1 MAIVNLKP
9 SNSTPTSTPQ
19 GKSTLL
25 AYDQSGKPVYVE
37 RGVYYPGVSQT
48 KPTTN
53 IGAETNAGVD
63 GTILPSGQT
72 PATNIPVVKGD
83 PSNQYDTFN
92 GMLLD
97 AFKASQGVTAIDLL
111 KKQRDLQKANADV
124 VSTAI
129 PAGSTLSP
137 SQQQSIISAKQNTYS
152 AEMSDND
159 YQVDRANKAISNF
172 EDLFYK
178 AQQFGQDFT
187 DKMVLPDS
195 MIQNYKKVI
204 ENDPSQMST
213 ILSTLNDKSRNAV
226 IGALDYNKLG
236 ETTTVKTSNSSAS
249 SNSSTAST
257 SASSNEL
264 SDDTVKFFAQSA
276 TSGVNIN
283 SLIPSLGMGSAGV
296 AAKTKLLNEIANNA
310 ITLGID
316 GSTFGAMITDSKAK
330 QATYTTLQ
338 KNASQTAVNEN
349 NANKNFAQ
357 LIGLAEKVDNSVYK
371 TGSPILDNWI
381 RSGTLATTGNADV
394 NNFLALLTTTLTEYA
409 KVVSGVNTGASVTEG
424 ANTQAQKLLS
434 AGLSAST
441 IKSFTVQAEKEMSNR
456 TTSYNNALNDLFG
469 SIKDITDTSGG
480 GLGIKTGAT
489 TTSTPV
495 DISHINFKQ

>member
-1 MAIVNLKP
+1 
-9 SNSTPTSTPQ
+9 
-19 GKSTLL
+19 
-25 AYDQSGKPVYVE
+25 
-37 RGVYYPGVSQT
+37 
-48 KPTTN
+48 
-53 IGAETNAGVD
+53 
-63 GTILPSGQT
+63 
-72 PATNIPVVKGD
+72 
-83 PSNQYDTFN
+83 
-92 GMLLD
+92 
-97 AFKASQGVTAIDLL
+97 
-111 KKQRDLQKANADV
+111 
-124 VSTAI
+124 
-129 PAGSTLSP
+129 
-137 SQQQSIISAKQNTYS
+137 
-152 AEMSDND
+152 
-159 YQVDRANKAISNF
+159 
-172 EDLFYK
+172 
-178 AQQFGQDFT
+178 
-187 DKMVLPDS
+187 
-195 MIQNYKKVI
+195 
-204 ENDPSQMST
+204 
-213 ILSTLNDKSRNAV
+213 
-226 IGALDYNKLG
+226 
-236 ETTTVKTSNSSAS
+236 
-249 SNSSTAST
+249 
-257 SASSNEL
+257 
-264 SDDTVKFFAQSA
+264 
-276 TSGVNIN
+276 
-283 SLIPSLGMGSAGV
+283 MGSAGV

-310 ITLGID
+310 ITLGIN

-409 KVVSGVNTGASVTEG
+409 KVVSGANTGAAVTEG

-441 IKSFTVQAEKEMSNR
+441 IKSFAVQAEKEMSNR